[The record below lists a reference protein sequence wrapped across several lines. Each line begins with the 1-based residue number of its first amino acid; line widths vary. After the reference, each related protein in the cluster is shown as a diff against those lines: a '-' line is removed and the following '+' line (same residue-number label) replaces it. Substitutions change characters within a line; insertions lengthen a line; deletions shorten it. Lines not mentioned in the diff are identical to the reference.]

1 MVSTYGYFTT
11 DSIPESTSIDW
22 YNYYSAEVMKSGLL
36 SRSFYVV
43 AFLVLLGVLLIYIKP
58 FLAPIIFAG
67 LLSMLLLPLAIR
79 FEQWGLQ
86 RALAVLAS
94 MLCLLA
100 LVCTVVGVLAWQIAD
115 LSKDAKNIE
124 QQVTQRVKEVSTF
137 VTKKLGVSQ
146 QKQEEIVQKQQ
157 VTSSNKISEWIT
169 GAIASAGAA
178 ITTIVIVL
186 VYIFLF
192 MYFRRHLQKF
202 VLKMIDINHQQKA
215 KKIMSSSQKVAQQY
229 LGGLALMI
237 VSLWIMYS
245 IGFSIIGVKNAVFF
259 AILCGLLEIVPFV
272 GNLAGNLI
280 TIVMSLAQ
288 GAGMEMVIGIVIT
301 YSIVQFVQS
310 YILEPLIVGRVVNL
324 HPMFTIIGIVA
335 GEFIWGIAGMVLAIP
350 LLGIAKI
357 VCDQIEPLQPYGFL
371 LGDERK
377 SSRTVID
384 KVKQWVK

>member
-1 MVSTYGYFTT
+1 M
-11 DSIPESTSIDW
+11 
-22 YNYYSAEVMKSGLL
+22 NSGLL

-58 FLAPIIFAG
+58 FLAPILFAG

-115 LSKDAKNIE
+115 LSKDAKNME
-124 QQVTQRVKEVSTF
+124 QQVTERVKEVSAF
-137 VTKKLGVSQ
+137 VTKKLGVSH

-157 VTSSNKISEWIT
+157 VTSSNKISDWIT

-229 LGGLALMI
+229 LAGLALMI

-259 AILCGLLEIVPFV
+259 AILCGSLEIVPFV

-350 LLGIAKI
+350 LLGITKI

>member
-11 DSIPESTSIDW
+11 DSIPESTTIDW